1 MRRAVEL
8 RKHCKNATRSM
19 KTPNQLRALA
29 TRLSLVIL
37 ALGFSALGFISF
49 ISKQPD
55 YTSGIFSAENAYSFI
70 GGSFSILVG
79 VTFLLA
85 AISFTV
91 VRSRSERLVAQ
102 IDATLI

>member
-1 MRRAVEL
+1 
-8 RKHCKNATRSM
+8 M

-49 ISKQPD
+49 ISKQPG

-79 VTFLLA
+79 VIFLFA

>member
-1 MRRAVEL
+1 
-8 RKHCKNATRSM
+8 M
-19 KTPNQLRALA
+19 KTPNQLRTLA
-29 TRLSLVIL
+29 TSLSLVIL

-49 ISKQPD
+49 ISKQLS

-79 VTFLLA
+79 VVFLFA

-91 VRSRSERLVAQ
+91 VRSRSERLLTQ
-102 IDATLI
+102 IDVTLI

>member
-1 MRRAVEL
+1 
-8 RKHCKNATRSM
+8 M

-29 TRLSLVIL
+29 TSLSLVML

-49 ISKQPD
+49 ISKQPS
-55 YTSGIFSAENAYSFI
+55 YTSGILSAENAYSFI

-79 VTFLLA
+79 AVFLFA

>member
-1 MRRAVEL
+1 
-8 RKHCKNATRSM
+8 M

-29 TRLSLVIL
+29 TSLSLVIL

-49 ISKQPD
+49 ISKQPS
-55 YTSGIFSAENAYSFI
+55 YTSGILSTENAYSFI

-79 VTFLLA
+79 VVFLFA

-91 VRSRSERLVAQ
+91 VRSRSERLLTQ
-102 IDATLI
+102 IDVTLI